1 MTRMPSILRLVLF
14 GLAIPTVIWGQHFRL
29 ITEQAGLQGAIATCG
44 VAVADYDRDGDLDI
58 YFVAQDYYDPTDS
71 TTFNHLYRN
80 NGDGT
85 FTDVT
90 VEAGVMSTLSLTAW
104 DFMGNRS
111 GAAWGDFDNDGYP
124 DLYLT
129 NNGANELYHN
139 QGDGTFIEIAEQA
152 GVQGNPYGFDHHAS
166 ACWWDF
172 DLDGDLD
179 LYISVWRNANDL
191 QFGHNILYENL
202 GDGTFRDISEQS
214 GLNDREATWASL
226 PFDATGDGLPDL
238 YVVNDYGPNHL
249 FANNGDGT
257 FTDMTA
263 AVALEDTGNGMG
275 VAIGDINNDGLF
287 DIYCTNIEGV
297 FWEGDPN
304 KPTYNPLFINNGD
317 GTFSNKTLEYGV
329 AGTGW
334 GWAAEFFDS
343 DHDGDEDLYA
353 VNGFLIEPGE
363 NFFFRNMLM
372 EKKRPVL
379 ENVSEASGTNGEA
392 EARGMVTFDFDND
405 GDLDILV
412 ANFRESAYLYENTD
426 APGNWL
432 KIVLEGTE
440 ANRSAFGSV
449 VRLTTS
455 DGLTLHRHYDG
466 VDFLGQSMAPVHFG
480 LGAADRISR
489 IVVEWPGGSREVVE
503 NIAVNQTITIV
514 QGAGLTTAVNRQEA
528 TPPRDFGM
536 LHLFPNPFQSRA
548 GIVFQLE
555 RQEEVRISI
564 RDILGRHVRT
574 ISAGRLSAGTHTLHW
589 DGKNDRGEAV
599 SNGMYLVHVSVG
611 SRTLTGKLL
620 LQR

>member
-1 MTRMPSILRLVLF
+1 MDRMQPA
-14 GLAIPTVIWGQHFRL
+14 GWLAFICLMLSATGQAQQFRL
-29 ITEQAGLQGAIATCG
+29 ITTQAGLQGAIATCG

-58 YFVAQDYYDPTDS
+58 YFVAQDYYDPSDS

-90 VEAGVMSTLSLTAW
+90 VAAGVMSTLSTGSW

-124 DLYLT
+124 DLYIT

-139 QGDGTFIEIAEQA
+139 QGDGTFVDIAEEA
-152 GVQGNPYGFDHHAS
+152 GVQGDRYGFDHHAS
-166 ACWWDF
+166 SCWWDF

-214 GLNDREATWASL
+214 GLNDREATWTSL
-226 PFDATGDGLPDL
+226 PFDATGDGLPDM

-275 VAIGDINNDGLF
+275 VAIGDINNDGFF
-287 DIYCTNIEGV
+287 DVYCTNIEGV

-329 AGTGW
+329 EGTGW
-334 GWAAEFFDS
+334 GWATEFFDS

-363 NFFFRNMLM
+363 NFFFRNLLA
-372 EKKRPVL
+372 EKGTPAMQNISQ
-379 ENVSEASGTNGEA
+379 ESGSNGEA

-412 ANFRESAYLYENTD
+412 ANFRESAYLYENTA

-432 KIVLEGTE
+432 KIILVGRQ
-440 ANRSAFGSV
+440 ANRPAFGSI
-449 VRLTTS
+449 VRLTTET
-455 DGLTLHRHYDG
+455 GLTLHRHYDG

-480 LGAADRISR
+480 LGAAQNISR
-489 IVVEWPGGSREVVE
+489 IVVEWPGGGQEIIE
-503 NIAVNQTITIV
+503 NIAANQTITIE
-514 QGAGLTTAVNRQEA
+514 QGAGLITAVPSERAQ
-528 TPPRDFGM
+528 PGDFR
-536 LHLFPNPFQSRA
+536 LLSAYPNPFRHVT
-548 GIVFQLE
+548 GILFQLE
-555 RQEEVRISI
+555 QAGEVRISI
-564 RDILGRHVRT
+564 SDILGREVRT
-574 ISAGRLSAGTHTLHW
+574 IAGGRMAAGRHTLHW
-589 DGKNDRGEAV
+589 DGRDQHGRMLGSGIYFIRLSAGERIQTTKV
-599 SNGMYLVHVSVG
+599 
-611 SRTLTGKLL
+611 LL
-620 LQR
+620 RR